1 MAAIRDTEYRDMDR
15 TGERER
21 RSTEGKGK
29 TPDSPERAS
38 RGERYCEERDEKRDE
53 NVASFTEMNR

>member
-1 MAAIRDTEYRDMDR
+1 MDR